1 LEKGQ
6 MFMIDGGGDL
16 RRIRRRPRDWERREA
31 EDDCRFI
38 SENRRWD
45 SDDCECIAKA
55 IELYDVAP
63 SDSIDSANERWLKR
77 RAREYCLRGTLT
89 LTADP
94 D

>member
-1 LEKGQ
+1 

-16 RRIRRRPRDWERREA
+16 RRIRRRPRNWERREA

-38 SENRRWD
+38 SETQRWD
-45 SDDCECIAKA
+45 VDDRECIARA
-55 IELYDVAP
+55 IGLYDIAP
-63 SDSIDSANERWLKR
+63 SDSIDSFNERWLKR
-77 RAREYCLRGTLT
+77 RAREYCARGRLI